1 MLPVNPV
8 VTRSRRAH
16 STYDE
21 PLQEKN
27 TVASIY
33 DTDLPRTPANYAP
46 MTPLAFIQR
55 TAEVYPDRLA
65 IVHGDLRQN
74 WGDTYTRCRQLAS
87 ALQKAG
93 IGKNDTVAVMLP
105 NTPPMVEAHFGIP
118 MAGAVLN
125 TLNTRLD
132 PEAI

>member
-55 TAEVYPDRLA
+55 TA
-65 IVHGDLRQN
+65 
-74 WGDTYTRCRQLAS
+74 
-87 ALQKAG
+87 
-93 IGKNDTVAVMLP
+93 
-105 NTPPMVEAHFGIP
+105 
-118 MAGAVLN
+118 
-125 TLNTRLD
+125 
-132 PEAI
+132 